1 MSKTP
6 EQMSLLDVMRPPD
19 GQRLRVAIL
28 TTYDLDLKYL
38 EGVILP
44 MLVGVDIAAADLE
57 SQTEKWKDYLLELR
71 TRLRNSDVLVLADK
85 GRFDFSTKKGLETYE
100 LLFAE
105 NYPAFHPKLFLLA
118 FDRDFRM
125 AVSSA
130 NITESGFH
138 SNLEVLWMAST
149 EFGDRFEQAGSD
161 ALDFLSCVAQREWP
175 SSRVFKEILGKLRK
189 RIPTGRGHAQLL
201 HSERALS
208 LLKQWKHKIGR
219 HRSIEDLHI
228 VSPFFD
234 QGGRMGPLSEFGRPN
249 VHLYL
254 TERPGKSKPEYRL
267 ALSKQTLARIQP
279 KCCVIS
285 NRWMVGQGQDSGAKK
300 KAVDIKTRVL
310 HAKIYAAKSG
320 KFGWVLLGSP
330 NFTNRAL
337 LAAGGQRNA
346 ETAIALTGKWPEIAR
361 MLPPVAMTVP
371 WEDIVS
377 RPSEEDIT
385 QSGWLPFLTSVEY
398 DATRKILRVVFS
410 SRKPAGNWS
419 VWYESNQLLSGKK
432 NGFPRSK
439 ELHFT
444 LREDSCLMVMEGQHK
459 GSFPIGVIDKEML
472 PELPGMDALDYDTIL
487 EMLAHG
493 VVNLRHLLTRVRE
506 RQTASTTVDKDTSR
520 VPYMD
525 LLSRF
530 TKAMENMKRRLSGFI
545 STRAEARALF
555 DGDIGLNRIADG
567 LADDQNLDIAFRHF
581 ALLEMQGMLA
591 SIQWE
596 GEKDPR
602 LLASRLAKHSLQRLQ
617 RQVAIN
623 EIKFD
628 QTKRNLT
635 KIRNLYTRTGSEGWH
650 RK

>member
-6 EQMSLLDVMRPPD
+6 EQMSLLDLMRPPD
-19 GQRLRVAIL
+19 GQRLRVAVL

-44 MLVGVDIAAADLE
+44 TLVGVDTVGADLE
-57 SQTEKWKDYLLELR
+57 SQTEKCKDYLLELR
-71 TRLRNSDVLVLADK
+71 SRLRNSDVLVLADK
-85 GRFDFSTKKGLETYE
+85 GRFDFSIKKGLETYE

-138 SNLEVLWMAST
+138 SNLEVLWMASS
-149 EFGDRFEQAGSD
+149 EFGDKFEQAGRD

-175 SSRVFKEILGKLRK
+175 SSQVFKEILGKLRK
-189 RIPTGRGHAQLL
+189 RIPKGRGHARLL
-201 HSERALS
+201 HSERALP
-208 LLKQWKHKIGR
+208 LVKQWRHEIGQHKY
-219 HRSIEDLHI
+219 IEDLHI

-234 QGGRMGPLSEFGRPN
+234 QGGRMGPLSEFGKPN
-249 VHLYL
+249 IHLYL
-254 TERPGKSKPEYRL
+254 TERPGKAKPEYRL
-267 ALSKQTLARIQP
+267 PISKQTLARIQP
-279 KCCVIS
+279 ECCVIS
-285 NRWMVGQGQDSGAKK
+285 NQWMIGCGQNSGANK
-300 KAVDIKTRVL
+300 KATDIKTRIL

-320 KFGWVLLGSP
+320 KYGWALLGSP

-346 ETAIALTGKWPEIAR
+346 EAAIALTGKWIEIAR

-371 WEDIVS
+371 WQDIVA

-385 QSGWLPFLTSVEY
+385 QAGWLPFLTSAEY
-398 DATRKILRVVFS
+398 DATRKVLRLVFS

-419 VWYESNQLLSGKK
+419 VWYESNQMLSGKK
-432 NGFPRSK
+432 IGFPRKK

-444 LREDSCLMVMEGQHK
+444 LHEDSCLMVMEGQHK

-493 VVNLRHLLTRVRE
+493 VVNLRHLLARARE
-506 RQTASTTVDKDTSR
+506 RQTANATVEKETPN

-530 TKAMENMKRRLSGFI
+530 TKAMENLKKRLSGSI

-555 DGDIGLNRIADG
+555 DGDLGLNRIAVG
-567 LADDQNLDIAFRHF
+567 LTNDQNLDIAFRHF

-591 SIQWE
+591 SIQWK

-602 LLASRLAKHSLQRLQ
+602 SLASRFAKRSLQKLQ
-617 RQVAIN
+617 RQVVVN
-623 EIKFD
+623 ERKFD
-628 QTKRNLT
+628 HTQRKLT
-635 KIRNLYTRTGSEGWH
+635 KIRNFYTRVGAEGWH